1 MRKSDDDL
9 VLYRSRRG
17 SNADKRV
24 FITREEVKKG
34 QNLIPSIK
42 VLVSKASPGGDEY
55 PHSIFSQPLIG
66 EAGSVCTET
75 YLVVDVVN
83 TIDEANCLIAYMQ
96 TRFFRFLVSL
106 LKTTQNISKSCF
118 EYVPVL
124 DLNIA
129 WTDKMLS
136 ERYGLTS
143 REESFI
149 ESMIKPMGNEDE

>member
-1 MRKSDDDL
+1 
-9 VLYRSRRG
+9 
-17 SNADKRV
+17 
-24 FITREEVKKG
+24 
-34 QNLIPSIK
+34 
-42 VLVSKASPGGDEY
+42 
-55 PHSIFSQPLIG
+55 
-66 EAGSVCTET
+66 
-75 YLVVDVVN
+75 
-83 TIDEANCLIAYMQ
+83 MQ